1 MVCPLHWST
10 APVWAPLLSGCAGCA
25 PRPGAA
31 TTEDKLSTTR
41 KSFRRKD
48 WPAAPMVGTF
58 RRALAAAA
66 GAAGGLVG
74 VAALAAATGADTL
87 SRALPQWC
95 TRQAHLQTG
104 GLTKKLPPAPV
115 PDSAAPT
122 AHKWPTP
129 PSLAQ
134 RNHIDGFSK
143 QGCARGPSPVHH
155 SSPAARG
162 LPGCRIWWPPR
173 RAAASRAQSGPPA
186 SRAASRAAAWRAAGP
201 RTRLPLR
208 GRPRVPR
215 RCSRT
220 RRSGSVLRRQRLAAP
235 ACPAHSRA
243 LCGDIRTRRAP
254 TQRAAPAFRCGG
266 SSLQA
271 VTLACRRTK
280 EARPRLAARRA
291 AERQAAVPPRQ
302 AGVSPPSGRL
312 AAW

>member
-173 RAAASRAQSGPPA
+173 RA
-186 SRAASRAAAWRAAGP
+186 
-201 RTRLPLR
+201 
-208 GRPRVPR
+208 PR
-215 RCSRT
+215 R
-220 RRSGSVLRRQRLAAP
+220 GLLPGELP
-235 ACPAHSRA
+235 ARA
-243 LCGDIRTRRAP
+243 RG
-254 TQRAAPAFRCGG
+254 FRCGG
-266 SSLQA
+266 VRASRVAAPARA
-271 VTLACRRTK
+271 VRAVFSAGSGLPLRRALRTAVRYAATS
-280 EARPRLAARRA
+280 ARGERRRSARRPHSGAAAARCR
-291 AERQAAVPPRQ
+291 P
-302 AGVSPPSGRL
+302 
-312 AAW
+312 

>member
-1 MVCPLHWST
+1 
-10 APVWAPLLSGCAGCA
+10 
-25 PRPGAA
+25 
-31 TTEDKLSTTR
+31 
-41 KSFRRKD
+41 
-48 WPAAPMVGTF
+48 MVGTF

-155 SSPAARG
+155 SRQRRVACLAAASGGRPAVRQPAGRKRPSGVPGRVAGCCLASCRPAHAASAAGASARPASLLPHAPFGQCSPQAAACRSGVPCAQPCVMRRHPHEASADAARG
-162 LPGCRIWWPPR
+162 ARI
-173 RAAASRAQSGPPA
+173 Q
-186 SRAASRAAAWRAAGP
+186 
-201 RTRLPLR
+201 
-208 GRPRVPR
+208 V
-215 RCSRT
+215 
-220 RRSGSVLRRQRLAAP
+220 RRQLVAGRD
-235 ACPAHSRA
+235 ACVQA
-243 LCGDIRTRRAP
+243 D
-254 TQRAAPAFRCGG
+254 QG
-266 SSLQA
+266 SQA
-271 VTLACRRTK
+271 EACSQ
-280 EARPRLAARRA
+280 AR
-291 AERQAAVPPRQ
+291 
-302 AGVSPPSGRL
+302 S
-312 AAW
+312 